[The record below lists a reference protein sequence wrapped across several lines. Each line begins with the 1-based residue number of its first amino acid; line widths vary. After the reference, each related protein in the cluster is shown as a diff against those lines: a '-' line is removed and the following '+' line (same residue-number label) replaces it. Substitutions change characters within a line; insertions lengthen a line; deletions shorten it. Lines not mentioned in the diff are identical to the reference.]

1 MGKALSMPWLLDQ
14 DGHPIL
20 SPGYVATLDEVVSPS
35 VTLPSGMRSLPSWW
49 VISGRILST

>member
-20 SPGYVATLDEVVSPS
+20 SPGYVATLDEVVSPA
-35 VTLPSGMRSLPSWW
+35 
-49 VISGRILST
+49 